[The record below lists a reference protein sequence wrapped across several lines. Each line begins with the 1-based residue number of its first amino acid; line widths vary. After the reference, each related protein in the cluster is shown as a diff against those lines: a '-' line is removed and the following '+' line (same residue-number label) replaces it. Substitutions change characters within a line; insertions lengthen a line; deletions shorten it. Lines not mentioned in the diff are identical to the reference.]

1 MNHLK
6 AAAAAT
12 RSLQTRD
19 ELAMVLNLGPTWIRP
34 DIYDLFNNNVIEIKG
49 EYETPPGLAIVSLPI
64 MFQACTSIASWLSM
78 DKDNIAVSPSSCCLL
93 FLKS

>member
-1 MNHLK
+1 MNVLK

-34 DIYDLFNNNVIEIKG
+34 DIYDLFNNNVIEVKG
-49 EYETPPGLAIVSLPI
+49 EYETPPGQGIVSLSI
-64 MFQACTSIASWLSM
+64 MFEACTSIASWLSM
-78 DKDNIAVSPSSCCLL
+78 DKDNIAVSSPPPASI
-93 FLKS
+93 LKP